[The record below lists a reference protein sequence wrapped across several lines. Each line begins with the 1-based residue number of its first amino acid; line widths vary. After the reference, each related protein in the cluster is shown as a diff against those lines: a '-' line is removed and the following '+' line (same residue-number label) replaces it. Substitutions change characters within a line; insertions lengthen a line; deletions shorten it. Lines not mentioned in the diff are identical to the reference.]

1 MRFDQFIKNWK
12 ALLVENFFLKV
23 ATILMLI
30 GLILNGT
37 FFKKDTIV
45 TISPPEV
52 REEFWIGKAEASEEY
67 IEQMAVF
74 FATLGGNLSP
84 TNAAYNVNALLQYVT
99 PGVYGDIKSSL
110 MGEALSIIE
119 NNVTQAFFPNDV
131 KVDGMTAAV
140 KGETVRKIGSAKPV
154 TERVMYTM
162 KFLIH
167 NYKIY
172 LDELYIDY
180 PDKAKR
186 RLITKKSGVADREQI
201 KKKFEEIEKEMK
213 DQ

>member
-23 ATILMLI
+23 ATLMLLI

-45 TISPPEV
+45 MMSPPEV
-52 REEFWIGKAEASEEY
+52 REEFWIGKADASEEY

-84 TNAAYNVNALLQYVT
+84 SNAAYNVNALLQYVT
-99 PGVYGDIKSSL
+99 PGVYGEIKNSL

-131 KVDGMTAAV
+131 KVDGTTAIV
-140 KGETVRKIGSAKPV
+140 TGKTVRKIGSAKPL

-162 KFLIH
+162 KFVINH
-167 NYKIY
+167 YKIY

-180 PDKAKR
+180 PDKLKR
-186 RLITKKSGVADREQI
+186 SFITKKGNVADKDEIR
-201 KKKFEEIEKEMK
+201 KKFEEIEKEIK
-213 DQ
+213 NK